1 MLHDSVNPTVTNI
14 TVTMVYIKNK
24 LYYYLQNVTINGYV
38 ISCLPLDKFSTDY
51 VMDVVLN
58 TKFSHLR

>member
-1 MLHDSVNPTVTNI
+1 MLHGYVYPTVTNI
-14 TVTMVYIKNK
+14 TIIMVCIKNK
-24 LYYYLQNVTINGYV
+24 LYYHLQNVTINGYV